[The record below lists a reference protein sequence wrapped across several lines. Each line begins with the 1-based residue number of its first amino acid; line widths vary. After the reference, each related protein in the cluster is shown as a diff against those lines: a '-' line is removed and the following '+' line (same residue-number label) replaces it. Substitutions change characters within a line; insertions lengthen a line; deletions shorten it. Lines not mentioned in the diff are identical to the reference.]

1 MPSFVPARVLIDRDA
16 LGYPLG
22 ARLADAFAGRKIP
35 VAVYDGR
42 EFQTCRPSAN
52 YQLPLVSGCPGLCQ

>member
-22 ARLADAFAGRKIP
+22 ARLADAFAG
-35 VAVYDGR
+35 
-42 EFQTCRPSAN
+42 
-52 YQLPLVSGCPGLCQ
+52 CPGLCQ